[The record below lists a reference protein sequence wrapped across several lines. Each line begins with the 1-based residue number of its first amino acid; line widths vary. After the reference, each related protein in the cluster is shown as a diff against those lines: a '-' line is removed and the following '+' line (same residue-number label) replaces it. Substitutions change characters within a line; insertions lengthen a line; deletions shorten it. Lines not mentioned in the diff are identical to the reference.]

1 MGSNPVSLI
10 GGFQEQGSGK
20 PFFIM
25 DTILLASGSPR
36 RREILEQYGFPLVV
50 RPTDTDETLRNH
62 LPVGDRVTALALD
75 KARAALAD
83 SRDGDPR
90 WVLSADTLVSVD
102 GRVLGKPRD
111 QDEARTF
118 LRSLSGV
125 PHRVS
130 TGLAFTD
137 RNSGAVR
144 TILEETEVVFA
155 ELSDDEI
162 EGYLDTGEWEG
173 AAGAYRIQGR
183 AAFLVERVI
192 GSWSCVVG
200 LPLRAFYVIL
210 RDSGY
215 PLGDRP
221 ERP

>member
-1 MGSNPVSLI
+1 M
-10 GGFQEQGSGK
+10 
-20 PFFIM
+20 
-25 DTILLASGSPR
+25 
-36 RREILEQYGFPLVV
+36 
-50 RPTDTDETLRNH
+50 
-62 LPVGDRVTALALD
+62 
-75 KARAALAD
+75 
-83 SRDGDPR
+83 
-90 WVLSADTLVSVD
+90 D
-102 GRVLGKPRD
+102 GRVLGKPRNR
-111 QDEARTF
+111 DEARTF